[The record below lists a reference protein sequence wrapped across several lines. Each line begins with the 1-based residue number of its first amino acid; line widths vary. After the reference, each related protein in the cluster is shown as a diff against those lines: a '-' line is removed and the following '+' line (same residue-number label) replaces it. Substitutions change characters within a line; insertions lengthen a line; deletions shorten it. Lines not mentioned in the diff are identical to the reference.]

1 MDELI
6 DRYGE
11 PPKAVMGLVNVALT
25 RNRAA
30 RMHIKE
36 ITQRGSKMLFF
47 IDQPQVCHIQALSK
61 RYKNRIRFVDT
72 GKRHFAVALDK
83 KQLPA
88 QLMLE
93 VIDLMAAAQ

>member
-1 MDELI
+1 MLLHET
-6 DRYGE
+6 G
-11 PPKAVMGLVNVALT
+11 
-25 RNRAA
+25 
-30 RMHIKE
+30 

-47 IDQPQVCHIQALSK
+47 IDQPEVCHIQALSK
-61 RYKNRIRFVDT
+61 KYKNRIRFVDT
-72 GKRHFAVALDK
+72 GKKHFAVTLDK